1 MDLISQVAD
10 LNHLAQV
17 FSHYQQRHRTGSHR
31 GRLRP
36 GSDGETLVRFAD
48 QLDRN
53 LHLIS
58 DSLLAGQYSFSPFV
72 ERRITLTGGTART
85 VSTAT
90 VRDTIV
96 QKALALVVEPEL
108 DSLLVENC
116 YSFRLGKEAP
126 TIHDAITAVV
136 RYHGTGRYWVVK
148 EDISSYFD
156 NLDHGLLL
164 ARLEEALPSDLS
176 VASLY
181 RSYVKAPRLA
191 DGIVVPRQR
200 GVPLGSVLANCL
212 SNLYLTPLDMLM
224 GETGHLYLRYCD
236 DIIVFAESQSQAQEA
251 REAIADLV
259 ARLGLT
265 LNSRKSSLLPPGG
278 RFVHLGYEF
287 DGQRVRIGARA
298 LNKFKAR
305 IRGAGSRQSTG
316 RLTSRAL
323 HSDEG
328 RTVLRQVIAQVNKE
342 ICGDTPRNW
351 ARYFARCDF
360 DDQFRGLDFWIRDRV
375 RAAVTKRW
383 NKGNYRAVPT
393 PLLQELGLRSLV
405 GEYYTWRNRWRHRDQ
420 SLIQAIARLDRLRD
434 VLESYRQRYYKP
446 LRGTYDFR
454 PGADGVTLEQFISNE
469 TSNLRLIQDLLLGG
483 GYQFTPFIEYTRAKR
498 ARSDDRVICRASLA
512 DTVVQKAV
520 AQVLDRKFDHVL
532 GEQCYSYRRGR
543 SQFGAVG
550 QVLARVNARAD
561 WWVVRSDFSS
571 FLDTVNLPILVSQ
584 LEGLLVDEPLVLDL
598 YLKYLYNGRVRD
610 GRFLP
615 RTSGLPRGGILTP
628 FLANLYLT
636 PLDDAMEGEGFHY
649 TRYADDIIVLAE
661 TEQRARQVLKR
672 IDQLSGKLDLIQ
684 SPEKRK
690 ILPPGEGFEFLGYQI
705 KGSEV
710 SIRPYA
716 INSLKRRIRR
726 VTDKRKYP
734 QLDAKSLSTE
744 EGRAALQSIIARVN
758 RTYVYRG
765 GSDWARHFCRC
776 SSDRQLRELD
786 SWIADRLRMAVT
798 KRWATKN
805 RRFIPYRLLR
815 ELGWQPL
822 VPLYYRWRRE
832 VWRQGARSS
841 QPLLPDMG

>member
-1 MDLISQVAD
+1 MDLIAHVAD

-17 FSHYQQRHRTGSHR
+17 FSHYQQRHRNASRR

-36 GSDGETLVRFAD
+36 GSDGESLVQFAD
-48 QLDRN
+48 QLDGN

-72 ERRITLTGGTART
+72 ERRITLSGGTART
-85 VSTAT
+85 LSTAT
-90 VRDTIV
+90 VRDSIV

-126 TIHDAITAVV
+126 TVHDAITSVV
-136 RYHGTGRYWVVK
+136 RYHGAGRYWVVK

-156 NLDHGLLL
+156 NLDHSLLL
-164 ARLEEALPSDLS
+164 TRLQEALPSDLPI
-176 VASLY
+176 VSLY
-181 RSYVKAPRLA
+181 RSYMEAPRLT
-191 DGIVVPRQR
+191 DGTIVSRQR

-212 SNLYLTPLDMLM
+212 SNLYLTPLDKLM
-224 GETGHLYLRYCD
+224 QEEGHLYLRYCD
-236 DIIVFAESQSQAQEA
+236 DLIVFAESQSEAQEA
-251 REAIADLV
+251 RKAIADMV
-259 ARLGLT
+259 GRLGLT
-265 LNSRKSSLLPPGG
+265 LNARKSSLLPPGG

-305 IRGAGSRQSTG
+305 IRSATSRNSAG
-316 RLTSRAL
+316 RLSRGAL
-323 HSDEG
+323 QSDAG
-328 RTVLRQVIAQVNKE
+328 RTVLREVIAQVNKE
-342 ICGDTPRNW
+342 VCGNTPRNW

-360 DDQFRGLDFWIRDRV
+360 DDQFRQLDFWIRDRV
-375 RAAVTKRW
+375 RASASKRW
-383 NKGNYRAVPT
+383 NKANYRAVPT

-420 SLIQAIARLDRLRD
+420 SLIEDIATLGHLRD

-454 PGADGVTLEQFISNE
+454 HGADGVTLEQFISNE
-469 TSNLRLIQDLLLGG
+469 TSNLRRIQDLLLGG
-483 GYQFTPFIEYTRAKR
+483 GYHFTPFIEYTRAKR
-498 ARSDDRVICRASLA
+498 ARSDERVICRASLS

-520 AQVLDRKFDHVL
+520 ALVVDRKLDHIL

-550 QVLARVNARAD
+550 QVLARVNARTD
-561 WWVVRSDFSS
+561 PWVVRSDFSS
-571 FLDTVNLPILVSQ
+571 FLDTVNLSILASQ
-584 LEGLLVDEPLVLDL
+584 LEGLLVNEPLVLDL
-598 YLKYLYNGRVRD
+598 YLKYLYNGRLRD
-610 GRFLP
+610 GKFLP
-615 RTSGLPRGGILTP
+615 RSSGLPRGGILTP
-628 FLANLYLT
+628 FLANLYLS
-636 PLDDAMEGEGFHY
+636 PLDNAMAAEGFHY

-661 TEQRARQVLKR
+661 TEQRARQALER
-672 IDQLSGKLDLIQ
+672 IVQLSGKLDLIQ
-684 SPEKRK
+684 SPEKSK
-690 ILPPGEGFEFLGYQI
+690 IIAPGEGFEFLGYQI
-705 KGSEV
+705 KGAEV

-716 INSLKRRIRR
+716 INSLKRRIKR
-726 VTDKRKYP
+726 VTDRRKYP
-734 QLDAKSLSTE
+734 QLGAKSLSTE

-758 RTYVYRG
+758 RTYLYRG

-776 SSDRQLRELD
+776 TSDRQLRELD
-786 SWIADRLRMAVT
+786 SWIADRIRMAVT
-798 KRWATKN
+798 KRWAARN
-805 RRFIPYRLLR
+805 RRFIPYGLLR

-841 QPLLPDMG
+841 